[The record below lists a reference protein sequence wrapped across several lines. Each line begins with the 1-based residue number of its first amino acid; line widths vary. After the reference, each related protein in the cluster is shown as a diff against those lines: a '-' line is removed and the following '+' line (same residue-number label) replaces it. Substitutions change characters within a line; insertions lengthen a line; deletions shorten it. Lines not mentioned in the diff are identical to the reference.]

1 MESSIGNRVF
11 FAFVCRSML
20 LLLFLYIFSS
30 LFFLYLFQVWRL
42 QFQRQNIE
50 YNGINGCFVR
60 KFVCFQS
67 LNKRK
72 SSLFRCCFARIW
84 FRYLFVAFHFCLF
97 KINCKT
103 FSTLIYSLFEIPSL
117 LYLFCICIDQL
128 VAIQFNFPQL
138 FFFFISRT
146 KYLKN
151 ASFDV
156 NIHFEDAHITHCVRV

>member
-1 MESSIGNRVF
+1 
-11 FAFVCRSML
+11 ML

-72 SSLFRCCFARIW
+72 SSLFCFCFARIW
-84 FRYLFVAFHFCLF
+84 FRYLLVVFHFCLS

-117 LYLFCICIDQL
+117 YISSVYCIDQL
-128 VAIQFNFPQL
+128 VAIRFNFPL
-138 FFFFISRT
+138 FFFFFFFISRT

-156 NIHFEDAHITHCVRV
+156 NIHFENAHTVFVFNFFFRDL